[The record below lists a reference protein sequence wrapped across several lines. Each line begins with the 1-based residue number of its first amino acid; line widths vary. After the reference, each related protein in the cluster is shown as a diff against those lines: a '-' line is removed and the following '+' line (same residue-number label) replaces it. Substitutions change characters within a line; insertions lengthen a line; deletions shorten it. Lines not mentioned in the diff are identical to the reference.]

1 MAIGYR
7 NPKVYLQGAPFGR
20 DLIHLDRQICR
31 GLAVRLLT
39 VVAAWVRKA
48 QGRGWRMLVEMVGC
62 PAAIRILLV
71 ISWMYSLIIT

>member
-1 MAIGYR
+1 MAIGHR

-48 QGRGWRMLVEMVGC
+48 QGLEDVG
-62 PAAIRILLV
+62 
-71 ISWMYSLIIT
+71 

>member
-1 MAIGYR
+1 MAIGHR

-48 QGRGWRMLVEMVGC
+48 QGRGWRMLVEMV
-62 PAAIRILLV
+62 ALLQ
-71 ISWMYSLIIT
+71 SGFCLLFHECTNLLLSK